1 MTKKKLRG
9 VNRLLKTIG
18 EPPLINEGDY
28 SLSHEAQLADTQ
40 IDETTSKVLSK
51 GFKFNTVKNFK
62 LTPDMNNYIAV
73 PPNILVIT
81 FNDTNLT
88 VNDGMIFNRDTLS
101 FKFTSAIEAT
111 IIYNEDFDYIPHVVQ
126 EMILAEASYIF
137 QRDVINDPNTN
148 IELLRSKS
156 DATKELNIWHIN
168 QTKANGKDTRFDRT
182 SNPVR

>member
-1 MTKKKLRG
+1 MTKKRLAG

-18 EPPLINEGDY
+18 EPPLINESDY
-28 SLSHEAQLADTQ
+28 SLSHEAQLADNQ

-81 FNDTNLT
+81 FNDENLT
-88 VNDGMIFNRDTLS
+88 VNDGMIFNRSTLS
-101 FKFTSAIEAT
+101 FKFTSSIEAN

-126 EMILAEASYIF
+126 EMILSEASYIF
-137 QRDVINDPNTN
+137 QRDTINDPNTN
-148 IELLRSKS
+148 SELLRAVSEANKQ
-156 DATKELNIWHIN
+156 LNIWHIN
-168 QTKANGKDTRFDRT
+168 QVKANGKDSRFDRT
-182 SNPVR
+182 SNPIR